1 VQALFFG
8 VEEKE
13 MSIIEQA
20 WLDLHAAALAEQGKA
35 GRSKLDRA
43 HPYPVGTGPAGQTC
57 GTCAKLCEI
66 QYSKKYFKCRVI
78 MAAWTHGPGT
88 DIRKKDPACKC
99 WEPRID
105 KVEILNVRNRP

>member
-1 VQALFFG
+1 MQDLRCSYREPGRIRGVQALFFG

-43 HPYPVGTGPAGQTC
+43 HPYPVGTGPAGQT
-57 GTCAKLCEI
+57 
-66 QYSKKYFKCRVI
+66 
-78 MAAWTHGPGT
+78 
-88 DIRKKDPACKC
+88 
-99 WEPRID
+99 
-105 KVEILNVRNRP
+105 